1 MACALSHG
9 WLTDLKTGN
18 EDSGSDR
25 DHTAQ
30 SRGES
35 TRSRKRKFRLA
46 THDRQRKRRSGR
58 NPITSDDTRRI
69 PADVALDANA
79 ISHCG
84 DDPTTPK
91 AVANTCGDNTC
102 GDNTI
107 GRSSCWEL
115 GSLNKNSEARIDATQ
130 PPELPSHSSQRI

>member
-1 MACALSHG
+1 MA
-9 WLTDLKTGN
+9 DLKTGN
-18 EDSGSDR
+18 EDSGGDQ

-35 TRSRKRKFRLA
+35 ARSRKRKFRLA

-58 NPITSDDTRRI
+58 NPITSDDTKRI
-69 PADVALDANA
+69 LADVALDANA

-91 AVANTCGDNTC
+91 AVANTC

-130 PPELPSHSSQRI
+130 PPKLPSHSSQKI